1 MPSDSS
7 HLPLHNPPQ
16 PAPSASEGDQPGAS
30 SRSRWNWYLRPPAH
44 GSQACM
50 RKNHAIACVGELVGT
65 VLFLFF
71 AFGGTQVA
79 NLAATSVTGV
89 TQPGPGGVPVG
100 GGNTSSLFYIS
111 MSFGLSLIVTVWT
124 FARISGGLFNPA
136 VTLGL
141 ALVGGITP
149 FRAVLLAPVQFLGG
163 IIAAALI
170 DALTPGPL
178 LVSTTLAPGMSPVRG
193 LFLEMFLTT
202 MLLLSILFLAAEKHR
217 STVFAPVGIGL
228 ALAIAEL
235 TGVWFT
241 GGSVNPARSL
251 GPYVATASFPRY
263 AWIYF
268 LGPALGAALAAGF
281 YRLLKYWE
289 YETVIGPESAD
300 IATARYISDLL
311 QQSQRLGT
319 SAPPAS
325 TTAQPKDQSAEVQ
338 GPGVSDLLTR
348 QPSLDY
354 GSTTSTAV
362 AGAPGLFGNLP
373 PSPTSSGSPEA
384 KSGGGGT
391 GGSGQGGMTF
401 DQRFDRL
408 EALVTQLFTANRH
421 GGDPREASGDD
432 SREAERE

>member
-1 MPSDSS
+1 
-7 HLPLHNPPQ
+7 
-16 PAPSASEGDQPGAS
+16 
-30 SRSRWNWYLRPPAH
+30 
-44 GSQACM
+44 
-50 RKNHAIACVGELVGT
+50 
-65 VLFLFF
+65 
-71 AFGGTQVA
+71 
-79 NLAATSVTGV
+79 
-89 TQPGPGGVPVG
+89 
-100 GGNTSSLFYIS
+100 

-217 STVFAPVGIGL
+217 STAFAPVGIGL

-235 TGVWFT
+235 TGGTPFPSLPLVLLFRSSMFSTVWFT
-241 GGSVNPARSL
+241 GGSLNPARSL

-281 YRLLKYWE
+281 YRLLK
-289 YETVIGPESAD
+289 V
-300 IATARYISDLL
+300 RLL
-311 QQSQRLGT
+311 
-319 SAPPAS
+319 A
-325 TTAQPKDQSAEVQ
+325 
-338 GPGVSDLLTR
+338 
-348 QPSLDY
+348 
-354 GSTTSTAV
+354 
-362 AGAPGLFGNLP
+362 
-373 PSPTSSGSPEA
+373 
-384 KSGGGGT
+384 
-391 GGSGQGGMTF
+391 
-401 DQRFDRL
+401 
-408 EALVTQLFTANRH
+408 
-421 GGDPREASGDD
+421 
-432 SREAERE
+432 